1 MMVET
6 PEQSRP
12 VGSEQTASRREEWV
26 TPRVFFSELRNSS
39 VAGSQIFEP
48 ANSTSTS

>member
-1 MMVET
+1 MVDT

-12 VGSEQTASRREEWV
+12 VASEQAPARREEWI